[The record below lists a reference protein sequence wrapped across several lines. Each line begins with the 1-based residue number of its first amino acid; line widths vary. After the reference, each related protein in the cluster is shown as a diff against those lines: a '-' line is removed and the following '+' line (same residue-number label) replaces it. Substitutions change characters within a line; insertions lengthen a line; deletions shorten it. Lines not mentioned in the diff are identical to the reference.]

1 LQERIDFVS
10 CNAEQSLAFSPF
22 SFLVTAESSL
32 TAGVEILF
40 YFACGTD
47 KIDILKKTQK
57 VKIFINQEMKRYEI

>member
-10 CNAEQSLAFSPF
+10 CNTEQSPAFSPF
-22 SFLVTAESSL
+22 RYLVTAESGL
-32 TAGVEILF
+32 TVRVEILF

-57 VKIFINQEMKRYEI
+57 VKILKNQEVKRYEI